1 MSLFF
6 PPIQY
11 GTNLKRLG
19 YATTLISAP
28 FLMLALC
35 EGAMYAAGVS
45 IDVSPQGAI
54 ALVAVS
60 TLGALGYCALRC
72 WGRAKVRAAA
82 PQLLGSRARPGRR
95 APNAPPRPCSGLTST
110 AARPATAMS

>member
-35 EGAMYAAGVS
+35 EGAMYTAGVS
-45 IDVSPQGAI
+45 TDVSPQGAI

-60 TLGALGYCALRC
+60 ILGALGYCALRC
-72 WGRAKVRAAA
+72 WGRAKVRQHHSCSTGA
-82 PQLLGSRARPGRR
+82 RARVGWLRR
-95 APNAPPRPCSGLTST
+95 RPRVRTRGYTS
-110 AARPATAMS
+110 RS